1 MMGIVLCDTFT
12 GNKKILQKATKV
24 LTLAITA
31 ISIGDTLLII
41 TAYNKGTS
49 AS

>member
-24 LTLAITA
+24 LTLAI
-31 ISIGDTLLII
+31 SIGDTLLII